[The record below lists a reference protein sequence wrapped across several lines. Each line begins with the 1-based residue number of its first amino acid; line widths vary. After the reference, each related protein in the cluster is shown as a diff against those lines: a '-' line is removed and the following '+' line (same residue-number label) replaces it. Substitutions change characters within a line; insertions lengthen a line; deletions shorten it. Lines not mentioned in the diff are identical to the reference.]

1 LTFYHFEYRF
11 QQNPVKGKVM
21 HIVQSFENMLKNKA
35 IAQTKLNELVMPLMQ
50 NEQLTPA
57 QIKEH
62 WDTINQAIENI
73 TKPFTE

>member
-1 LTFYHFEYRF
+1 
-11 QQNPVKGKVM
+11 M